1 MTAAIAYV
9 RRQGPASCRTERA
22 KMAIARALS
31 DTMPIA
37 CEGKNLWNGKRKPV
51 TLVNRVVARNR
62 AVQPSSLFPVS
73 NPYATTIPEKIPIK
87 LNTTCTK
94 VSVVMPKII
103 MPPSSFSRPNGSVP
117 HSLDRFLLMRD
128 VHVAAVTSNAATPES
143 NSRVRLCADKS
154 DSLRFRSSREDSA
167 ALIVSPS
174 RPFDHTGEFP
184 LQDTPQ
190 HDDTPRGA
198 MERVIIGF
206 SSIFRIGLCWLRY
219 SSGNGSKIS
228 VTVIS

>member
-1 MTAAIAYV
+1 
-9 RRQGPASCRTERA
+9 
-22 KMAIARALS
+22 MAIARAIS

-37 CEGKNLWNGKRKPV
+37 CEGKNLWKGKRKPV
-51 TLVNRVVARNR
+51 TLVATVVARNR

-128 VHVAAVTSNAATPES
+128 VHVAAVKATLRLRNPIPAFAF
-143 NSRVRLCADKS
+143 VRTKAIRFGYG
-154 DSLRFRSSREDSA
+154 LRERIPRHSSFLHRGHSIA
-167 ALIVSPS
+167 RANF
-174 RPFDHTGEFP
+174 PFKILLNMTTRHV
-184 LQDTPQ
+184 
-190 HDDTPRGA
+190 
-198 MERVIIGF
+198 ERWSG
-206 SSIFRIGLCWLRY
+206 SSSVFHRY
-219 SSGNGSKIS
+219 LG
-228 VTVIS
+228 